1 MDETELLE
9 EYSRL
14 LDNIAWYRQG
24 DVLELAKMAKKLGR
38 SYMQDLA
45 ERKAVLAADR
55 RISYDFS

>member
-1 MDETELLE
+1 MERTKLLE

-14 LDNIAWYRQG
+14 LDSIAWYNRG

-45 ERKAVLAADR
+45 ERKQALKKE
-55 RISYDFS
+55 ISYDIS